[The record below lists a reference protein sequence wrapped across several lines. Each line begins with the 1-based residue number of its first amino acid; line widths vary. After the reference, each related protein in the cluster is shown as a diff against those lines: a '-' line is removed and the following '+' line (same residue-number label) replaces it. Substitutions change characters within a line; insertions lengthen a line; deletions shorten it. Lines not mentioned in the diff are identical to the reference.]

1 MPEYKLAKNMKRT
14 LKRKVLIVGGSR
26 GLGFALARNFC
37 GDGCETVV
45 LSRTAPHSTDIEF
58 ETILADAVENGAAE
72 RYLREVKPNLV
83 VISFAEGIYKQPEAL
98 VDTEVE
104 RIIETNAKGAISW
117 ITAAIRLLPAKS
129 KIGWVSSL
137 TALIPDENW
146 AIYAA
151 TKAAV
156 NHFIECVRP
165 AALRRGISITVCYP
179 GCLQTDFHLAAGAS
193 ATPAGAVSP
202 DSIANEMREAIEA
215 GREFWAAEMDR
226 LIVEKYYEERRRILM
241 ETNGGL
247 K

>member
-1 MPEYKLAKNMKRT
+1 MEIT
-14 LKRKVLIVGGSR
+14 QKRKVLIVGGSR

-37 GDGCETVV
+37 GNGCETVV
-45 LSRTAPHSTDIEF
+45 LSRTAPRSNDIEF
-58 ETILADAVENGAAE
+58 ENILADAVEKGAAE
-72 RYLREVKPNLV
+72 RHLREVKPNLL
-83 VISFAEGIYKQPEAL
+83 VINFAEGIYKQPESL
-98 VDTEVE
+98 IYTEVE
-104 RIIETNAKGAISW
+104 RIIETNAAGAIDW

-165 AALRRGISITVCYP
+165 AALRRDISITVCYP

-193 ATPAGAVSP
+193 SAPLVGAVSP
-202 DSIANEMREAIEA
+202 DSIAKAMREAIEA
-215 GREFWAAEMDR
+215 GREFWAAEMDG
-226 LIVEKYYEERRRILM
+226 LIVEKHYEERRRFLM